1 MKTECTFR
9 PCGRSGSIVYY
20 YSAFKNVSRHLAE
33 DLKRKSIVVGEQLQ
47 AGKIA
52 QLEHQYRV
60 LEERQKAL
68 VEERNVY
75 REKARAYDI
84 FLREREGDEIV
95 MRDDWEE
102 SAGVHSSDR
111 EGTLNAIKQERDR
124 LRVDLLA
131 SRETAETHAI
141 DLWQL
146 EQINT
151 VIVGAHNRL
160 VEEKRDLTMEIRRL
174 HREKLKQTLQES
186 VKRCAIRNDKGVQY
200 AAEDSEE

>member
-1 MKTECTFR
+1 MLAVT
-9 PCGRSGSIVYY
+9 
-20 YSAFKNVSRHLAE
+20 LAE

-95 MRDDWEE
+95 MRDDGKKVLG
-102 SAGVHSSDR
+102 STR
-111 EGTLNAIKQERDR
+111 QT
-124 LRVDLLA
+124 
-131 SRETAETHAI
+131 
-141 DLWQL
+141 
-146 EQINT
+146 
-151 VIVGAHNRL
+151 
-160 VEEKRDLTMEIRRL
+160 EKAR
-174 HREKLKQTLQES
+174 
-186 VKRCAIRNDKGVQY
+186 
-200 AAEDSEE
+200 